1 MGVNNHTDYSSPVQV
16 GSSTDWTS
24 AHHMVQDRSF
34 VIKTDGTMWA
44 WGRNY
49 AGQLGLN
56 NRTQY
61 SSPVQVPGT
70 NWIDVWGMS
79 AASVAFLRSS

>member
-1 MGVNNHTDYSSPVQV
+1 
-16 GSSTDWTS
+16 
-24 AHHMVQDRSF
+24 
-34 VIKTDGTMWA
+34 MWA